1 MRCLHCGAENED
13 TRASC
18 AKCGAPLPSPPVPAE
33 AAHHKKDIEH
43 RNPKAL
49 AGYYLGILS
58 LVPLLGAVL
67 GPAAVVLGLMGARAA
82 PATPGQVGQ
91 AHARI
96 GIILGILTTLA
107 NWGVL
112 LWLRR

>member
-18 AKCGAPLPSPPVPAE
+18 EKCGAPLPSPPAPPELVPRR
-33 AAHHKKDIEH
+33 DIEH
-43 RNPKAL
+43 RNPRAL

-58 LVPLLGAVL
+58 LVPLLGALL
-67 GPAAVVLGLMGARAA
+67 GPLAVVLGVMGARAA
-82 PATPGQVGQ
+82 PAVPRQVGA

-96 GIILGILTTLA
+96 GIILGIVATLA
-107 NWGVL
+107 NWGAL
-112 LWLRR
+112 LWLRG

>member
-1 MRCLHCGAENED
+1 MRCLHCGTENED

-33 AAHHKKDIEH
+33 AAHRKEDIEH
-43 RNPKAL
+43 RNPRAL
-49 AGYYLGILS
+49 ASYYLGILS
-58 LVPLLGAVL
+58 LIPLLGALL
-67 GPAAVVLGLMGARAA
+67 GPAAVVLGVMGARAA
-82 PATPGQVGQ
+82 PSTPGQVGQ

-96 GIILGILTTLA
+96 GIILGVVTTLA
-107 NWGVL
+107 NWGAL